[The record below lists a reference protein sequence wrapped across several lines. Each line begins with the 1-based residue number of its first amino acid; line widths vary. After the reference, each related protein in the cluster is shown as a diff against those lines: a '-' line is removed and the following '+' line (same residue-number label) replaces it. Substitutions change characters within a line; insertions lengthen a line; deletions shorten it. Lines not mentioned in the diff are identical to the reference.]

1 MPNIRPISALVEN
14 ISGSVQ
20 SLVDQLTGRN
30 GYPINPKT
38 AVESVIT
45 QGNWLTLSF
54 PYTFS
59 VVNVSDGSPAGQ
71 FTDFKLPLAPSSIK
85 QTENFAISI
94 KPVQG
99 GTTVTHS
106 GNRYKTLQLRGTTG
120 LAPFRGA
127 GGVNAKDG
135 SAVFQP
141 DELKYLSGYEVFL
154 RLRNWFRSY
163 YEFKKTNPVE
173 AKSHRMVFK
182 NYKDGEFLIVE
193 LVKFDMDRQSN
204 RSFLYDYDLEFK
216 VLAHLT
222 AEKINDNK
230 FLFERVLERAV
241 NALDQARGTFLR
253 TQDILRQVEG
263 TYNAVVLEPMR
274 KASLAIK
281 AFKGI
286 GLVAADVS
294 SRSIRETVSEAK
306 ALQIAAGVKAQQDE
320 AAVYG
325 NVDRRITEIEL
336 PSDLKAA
343 TETQGSAFI
352 STFGEGLMALDVSIF
367 PQDTIE
373 DTLDEQNL
381 LITQPLSFYQEL
393 IDELNRVR
401 RNAEDLFNLGSDDYN
416 AIFDR
421 DATLSADPTKAVT
434 ADEYDVLKAF
444 SEAITGLNLILST
457 EDLLRSTYEEKIQD
471 MISRFNGEIGLFALP
486 AVKELR
492 IDAGVTLEKLAQN
505 ELGDASRWGEIAEV
519 NNLESPYIVQDPT
532 KKAPGLL
539 TIGDKILIPTEQV
552 GDFSNTPRGKTNK
565 INENMTELERSLGID
580 FKLNDDFDLI
590 INNSNDL
597 ELVGGSENMAQQV
610 ILKLSYEKGEVMGK
624 PEIGA
629 STLPGQKFP
638 PLHDIQDGV
647 VNTLTTD
654 SRVEAVQNLNIA
666 REGTALRLNFDLKLK
681 KIDIPV
687 PISIEIV

>member
-1 MPNIRPISALVEN
+1 MPNIRPISSLVEN
-14 ISGSVQ
+14 ISGSVTA
-20 SLVDQLTGRN
+20 LVDQLTGRN
-30 GYPINPKT
+30 GYPVNPKT
-38 AVESVIT
+38 NVESVIT

-59 VVNVSDGSPAGQ
+59 VVNVSDGSQAGR

-106 GNRYKTLQLRGTTG
+106 GNKYKNLQIRGTTG

-135 SAVFQP
+135 KAIFQP

-173 AKSHRMVFK
+173 AKSHRLVFK
-182 NYKDGEFLIVE
+182 NYKDGEFLVVE
-193 LVKFDMDRQSN
+193 LIKFDMDRQASK
-204 RSFLYDYDLEFK
+204 SFLYDYDLEFK
-216 VLAHLT
+216 VLAHLQ
-222 AEKINDNK
+222 ADKANDNST
-230 FLFERVLERAV
+230 LFERVLERAV

-253 TQDILRQVEG
+253 TQDILRQIEG
-263 TYNAVVLEPMR
+263 TYNAVVIEPLR
-274 KASLAIK
+274 KTTLAIK

-286 GLVAADVS
+286 GLVAGDVS
-294 SRSIRETVSEAK
+294 SRAIQETVSEAK
-306 ALQIAAGVKAQQDE
+306 ALQIALGVKETQDE
-320 AAVYG
+320 ADIYG
-325 NVDRRITEIEL
+325 GVDRRITDIEL
-336 PSDLKAA
+336 PSDLKSA
-343 TETQGSAFI
+343 TTTQGSALI

-367 PQDTIE
+367 PQDTI
-373 DTLDEQNL
+373 DATLEEQNYL
-381 LITQPLSFYQEL
+381 VTQPLSFYQDL

-401 RNAEDLFNLGSDDYN
+401 RNAEDLFNLGSTEYN
-416 AIFDR
+416 DIFDR
-421 DATLSADPTKAVT
+421 DSTLSADPTKGVT

-444 SEAITGLNLILST
+444 SEAVTGLNLILST
-457 EDLLRSTYEEKIQD
+457 EDLLRSPYDEKIKD
-471 MISRFNGEIGLFALP
+471 MIARFNGNLGLFALP
-486 AVKELR
+486 AVKEIR
-492 IDAGVTLEKLAQN
+492 IDAGVTLERLAQDY
-505 ELGDASRWGEIAEV
+505 LGDATRWGEIVEV
-519 NNLESPYIVQDPT
+519 NNLKTPYIVQDPT
-532 KKAPGLL
+532 DKEGGLL

-565 INENMTELERSLGID
+565 INENQTELERSLGID
-580 FKLNDDFDLI
+580 FKLDDNFDLI
-590 INNSNDL
+590 INNSSDL

-624 PEIGA
+624 PQLG
-629 STLPGQKFP
+629 SNLLPGTKFP

-647 VNTLTTD
+647 VNTLTSD
-654 SRVEAVQNLNIA
+654 SRIESVQNLNIT
-666 REGTALRLNFDLKLK
+666 REGNALRLNFNLKLK